1 MLYLRRFSLPG
12 QGAEASFLA
21 RDSENKRTCYGS
33 RYPFGIFLSRKVPPL
48 TFEPITILCGGN
60 GCGKTTVLNLM
71 AEKLKLRRGTVFNR
85 SSFFQPYLDLCEAET
100 AGAFGAAELEN
111 SRIITSDDVFDGL
124 LDLRYMNENVE
135 HRRKELLEEYADAR
149 YARFQMRS
157 LEDYDRLR
165 QVVEAQRKTG
175 SHYVRDRVM
184 KDIPGRSNG
193 ESAFLYFTREI
204 QEGGLYLLDEPEN
217 SLSAQLQLE
226 LARFL
231 EDSAR
236 FYRCQFVISTHSPF
250 LLALRGAKIYDLD
263 QDPVEP
269 CRWTQVPSV
278 RTFYEFFRSRREEF
292 EDENGAPDCP
302 GRRFICGESHT
313 GGSSAAFSRVFMPA
327 PDVSPARRQHRCRW
341 RRGCRRFYGSA
352 PGRPGPAYPPSPA
365 PGGRGPQRCGRWY
378 RSRAE
383 CRGM

>member
-1 MLYLRRFSLPG
+1 MIYLRRFSLPG

-71 AEKLKLRRGTVFNR
+71 AEKLKLRRGAVFNR

-124 LDLRYMNENVE
+124 LDLRYMNENIE

-184 KDIPGRSNG
+184 KDIPGPVS
-193 ESAFLYFTREI
+193 Y
-204 QEGGLYLLDEPEN
+204 
-217 SLSAQLQLE
+217 
-226 LARFL
+226 
-231 EDSAR
+231 
-236 FYRCQFVISTHSPF
+236 THLTLPTSC
-250 LLALRGAKIYDLD
+250 K
-263 QDPVEP
+263 V
-269 CRWTQVPSV
+269 
-278 RTFYEFFRSRREEF
+278 
-292 EDENGAPDCP
+292 
-302 GRRFICGESHT
+302 
-313 GGSSAAFSRVFMPA
+313 
-327 PDVSPARRQHRCRW
+327 
-341 RRGCRRFYGSA
+341 
-352 PGRPGPAYPPSPA
+352 
-365 PGGRGPQRCGRWY
+365 
-378 RSRAE
+378 
-383 CRGM
+383 

>member
-124 LDLRYMNENVE
+124 LDLRYMNENIE

-149 YARFQMRS
+149 YARPLVQRQRRRNIQHLFHRGFRS
-157 LEDYDRLR
+157 LGHPAAGVGGQRLQIPAGTFGIQHPQR
-165 QVVEAQRKTG
+165 QRGFTRPRHARNAHDLVQRDVHVDVFQVV
-175 SHYVRDRVM
+175 
-184 KDIPGRSNG
+184 
-193 ESAFLYFTREI
+193 
-204 QEGGLYLLDEPEN
+204 YLCPAHEHFVYHSVFP
-217 SLSAQLQLE
+217 SLWPFC
-226 LARFL
+226 ARWI
-231 EDSAR
+231 R
-236 FYRCQFVISTHSPF
+236 
-250 LLALRGAKIYDLD
+250 
-263 QDPVEP
+263 
-269 CRWTQVPSV
+269 
-278 RTFYEFFRSRREEF
+278 
-292 EDENGAPDCP
+292 
-302 GRRFICGESHT
+302 
-313 GGSSAAFSRVFMPA
+313 
-327 PDVSPARRQHRCRW
+327 
-341 RRGCRRFYGSA
+341 
-352 PGRPGPAYPPSPA
+352 
-365 PGGRGPQRCGRWY
+365 
-378 RSRAE
+378 
-383 CRGM
+383 

>member
-204 QEGGLYLLDEPEN
+204 QEGGLYLLDESEN

-292 EDENGAPDCP
+292 EDENGAPD
-302 GRRFICGESHT
+302 
-313 GGSSAAFSRVFMPA
+313 
-327 PDVSPARRQHRCRW
+327 
-341 RRGCRRFYGSA
+341 
-352 PGRPGPAYPPSPA
+352 
-365 PGGRGPQRCGRWY
+365 
-378 RSRAE
+378 
-383 CRGM
+383 

>member
-165 QVVEAQRKTG
+165 QVVEAQRHSG
-175 SHYVRDRVM
+175 SRYVRDRLM
-184 KDIPGRSNG
+184 KDVPGKSNG
-193 ESAFLYFTREI
+193 ENAFLYFTREI
-204 QEGGLYLLDEPEN
+204 QEEGLYLLDEPEN
-217 SLSAQLQLE
+217 SLSPVKQQE
-226 LARFL
+226 LVQFL
-231 EDSAR
+231 ENAVR
-236 FYRCQFVISTHSPF
+236 FFGCQFVISTHSPF
-250 LLALRGAKIYDLD
+250 LLSMKGARIYDLD
-263 QDPVEP
+263 EDPVDVKK
-269 CRWTQVPSV
+269 WTQLENV
-278 RTFYEFFRSRREEF
+278 RAYYQFFKEH
-292 EDENGAPDCP
+292 EDEFTA
-302 GRRFICGESHT
+302 
-313 GGSSAAFSRVFMPA
+313 
-327 PDVSPARRQHRCRW
+327 W
-341 RRGCRRFYGSA
+341 
-352 PGRPGPAYPPSPA
+352 
-365 PGGRGPQRCGRWY
+365 
-378 RSRAE
+378 
-383 CRGM
+383 

>member
-33 RYPFGIFLSRKVPPL
+33 HYPFGIFLSRKVPPL

-71 AEKLKLRRGTVFNR
+71 AEKLKLRRGAVFNR

-124 LDLRYMNENVE
+124 LDLRYMNENIE

-217 SLSAQLQLE
+217 SLSPARQLE
-226 LARFL
+226 LAQFL
-231 EDSAR
+231 HDSAR
-236 FYRCQFVISTHSPF
+236 FYNCQFVIATHSPF
-250 LLALRGAKIYDLD
+250 LLAMPGARVYDLD
-263 QDPVEP
+263 AEPVTT
-269 CRWTQVPSV
+269 RKWTELENV
-278 RTFYEFFRSRREEF
+278 RATWEFFQGHKEEF
-292 EDENGAPDCP
+292 E
-302 GRRFICGESHT
+302 
-313 GGSSAAFSRVFMPA
+313 
-327 PDVSPARRQHRCRW
+327 
-341 RRGCRRFYGSA
+341 
-352 PGRPGPAYPPSPA
+352 
-365 PGGRGPQRCGRWY
+365 
-378 RSRAE
+378 
-383 CRGM
+383 